1 MHNNPLPI
9 QEDGNPYERLL
20 RLYGIVRSLNSIFQ
34 LDSLLY
40 QIVQS
45 AAEMMEA
52 HGGALMLADAQGH
65 NLTFEVASGASSA
78 QLKGL
83 VVPIDEKS
91 VAGSVA
97 LSGKPYIEN
106 DTANSPYFSG
116 AVDKQTGYH
125 TRKLICVPLKVQN
138 RVTGV
143 VEVLDKRSGEDFNQ
157 ADLQLLEAMADA
169 AAVAIENVRLYEEE
183 RRKSLLLTQA
193 YDELHNTYKATLQAL
208 TGLLDTRDAA
218 THGHSTRVVD
228 FALRLAREMGMKD
241 HVQLKAL
248 EQGALLHDVGKI
260 GVADAILRKPGPLD
274 EREWAEMR
282 GHPELGHKMLK
293 DIDFLHDALPIV
305 RHHHENWDGTGYPDR
320 LAGDEIP
327 INARIFAVIDS
338 FDAITSD
345 RPYSPARSYKEA
357 VAILKEERG
366 KKLDPSIVDSF
377 LRVPAKE
384 WARIRARFEGS
395 Y

>member
-1 MHNNPLPI
+1 MATEHLFTSD
-9 QEDGNPYERLL
+9 ESKPYERLA

-34 LDSLLY
+34 LDSLLM

-52 HGGALMLADAQGH
+52 HGGALMLTDSEGR

-83 VVPIDEKS
+83 VVPIDEHS
-91 VAGSVA
+91 VAGLVA
-97 LSGKPYIEN
+97 MRGTPYIEN
-106 DTANSPYFSG
+106 DTAHSPYFSG
-116 AVDKQTGYH
+116 AVDKQTGYR
-125 TRKLICVPLKVQN
+125 TRKLICVPLKVQD

-143 VEVLDKRSGEDFNQ
+143 VEVLDKRSGEDFDQ

-183 RRKSLLLTQA
+183 RKKSLLLTEA
-193 YDELHNTYKATLQAL
+193 YEELHNTYKATLQAL

-218 THGHSTRVVD
+218 THGHSNRVVA
-228 FALRLAREMGMKD
+228 FSLRLAQELGITDPIELRS
-241 HVQLKAL
+241 L

-274 EREWAEMR
+274 EHEWAEMR

-293 DIDFLHDALPIV
+293 DIEFLRDALPIV
-305 RHHHENWDGTGYPDR
+305 RHHHESWDGSGYPDH
-320 LAGDEIP
+320 LAGDDIP
-327 INARIFAVIDS
+327 LSARIFAVIDA

-345 RPYSPARSYKEA
+345 RPYSPARTYKEA
-357 VAILKEERG
+357 AAILNEERG
-366 KKLDPSIVDSF
+366 RKFDPRVMEAF
-377 LRVPAKE
+377 LRVPPQD
-384 WARIRARFEGS
+384 WDRIRAES
-395 Y
+395 DSNS